1 MNFKT
6 LVICLVAVASFGQ
19 NFDDYFDAP
28 EITQTNEVPTTTTTS
43 KTAMMTTSTM
53 MIVITTPIPTE
64 TTPMMTTSTTMIAK
78 TTPIPTE
85 TTQTTTL
92 MPTETTKTTTTTLM
106 STVSTFDANDT
117 INIRLQ
123 PSVFRLLEEL
133 VNQAFE
139 RLEKKF
145 DNLSIILTHIPTTTT
160 STTTTTLSTTDVI
173 DRFANEDVFSEFDE
187 FDDILKKK
195 DKKPKVETEKL
206 LMVTIGCA
214 GAGLIVLLLIT
225 CLIYYC
231 KRVNRKEVDAEKK
244 EEEEDENDKDKKE
257 RKIKLHIY
265 EDVTEMKTLP
275 PIPHADSESPPIPHA
290 DSESSEGEEDIY
302 AYDENPPTVAKIKEG
317 FIRKGKKSGSLK

>member
-19 NFDDYFDAP
+19 NSDFNDYFEDLGDP
-28 EITQTNEVPTTTTTS
+28 EITQTVQTEMPTTTTTS
-43 KTAMMTTSTM
+43 KTS
-53 MIVITTPIPTE
+53 
-64 TTPMMTTSTTMIAK
+64 MMTTSTTMIAK
-78 TTPIPTE
+78 TTTPIPTKTTPIPTKTTPISTK

-92 MPTETTKTTTTTLM
+92 RPTVTTMTTTK
-106 STVSTFDANDT
+106 VFDANDT
-117 INIRLQ
+117 IHIRFQ
-123 PSVFRLLEEL
+123 PSVINLLEEL

-139 RLEKKF
+139 RLEQKF
-145 DNLSIILTHIPTTTT
+145 DNISAMLTQIPITTTT

-195 DKKPKVETEKL
+195 DKKPIVETEKL

-214 GAGLIVLLLIT
+214 GAGLIVLLLTT

>member
-6 LVICLVAVASFGQ
+6 IVICLVAVASFGQ
-19 NFDDYFDAP
+19 NFDDYFDVP
-28 EITQTNEVPTTTTTS
+28 EITQTVEMPTTTTTS
-43 KTAMMTTSTM
+43 TA
-53 MIVITTPIPTE
+53 
-64 TTPMMTTSTTMIAK
+64 MMTTSTTMIAITTPIPTVTTKTAMMTTSTTMIVK

-92 MPTETTKTTTTTLM
+92 MPTETTKTTTT

-117 INIRLQ
+117 INIRFQ

-145 DNLSIILTHIPTTTT
+145 DNISIILTHIPTTTT

-214 GAGLIVLLLIT
+214 GAGLIVLLLT
-225 CLIYYC
+225 FYHIYYC
-231 KRVNRKEVDAEKK
+231 KRVNRKEIDAEKK
-244 EEEEDENDKDKKE
+244 EEEEDDENDKDKKE

-317 FIRKGKKSGSLK
+317 FIRKGKKSDSLK